1 VPPESAQEKLLPMA
15 TCVTFDRP
23 TTSTGVVLDVF
34 VPLPS

>member
-1 VPPESAQEKLLPMA
+1 MA